1 MPGLLR
7 AAGWS
12 ITTLAE
18 HYGIPDDE
26 RVDDVTWLLLAGGEG
41 WAVLMKDDRIRYRPA
56 EREALIHSGVTAF
69 CLASGNLTAQVMAE
83 TLTAHRERIW
93 SLARL
98 DGPAVYTVARGSVRP
113 VDL

>member
-41 WAVLMKDDRIRYRPA
+41 WAVLMK
-56 EREALIHSGVTAF
+56 ETGSG
-69 CLASGNLTAQVMAE
+69 
-83 TLTAHRERIW
+83 I
-93 SLARL
+93 ARL
-98 DGPAVYTVARGSVRP
+98 SARPLSIQESQRSASRVAT
-113 VDL
+113 